1 MPQPKIA
8 TDDRIL
14 DALPAEIR
22 AAISTYANESGLSA
36 NAVIEGAIRHFL
48 ELDTSLKNEVIS
60 TAEDTSLLA
69 ALPPILQSQVLQY
82 AEQTEITSEL
92 VIELA
97 IAHFLDPDSV
107 TFDDCQVKVEQA
119 SIAWLKQY
127 ADSKTVTAA

>member
-1 MPQPKIA
+1 MPQPEIT

-14 DALPAEIR
+14 DSLPDEIR

-36 NAVIEGAIRHFL
+36 NAVIEGAIGHFL
-48 ELDTSLKNEVIS
+48 ELDASLNSELTR

-69 ALPPILQSQVLQY
+69 ALPPILQSQALQY
-82 AEQTEITSEL
+82 AEQTEVPSEL

-107 TFDDCQVKVEQA
+107 TFDDCQVKVEQT
-119 SIAWLKQY
+119 SIAWLKEY
-127 ADSKTVTAA
+127 AGNEAVTAA

>member
-1 MPQPKIA
+1 MPQPEIT

-14 DALPAEIR
+14 DSLPDEIR

-48 ELDTSLKNEVIS
+48 ELDTSLNSELTSI
-60 TAEDTSLLA
+60 AEDTSLLA
-69 ALPPILQSQVLQY
+69 ALPPILQSQALQY
-82 AEQTEITSEL
+82 AEQTEIPSEL

-107 TFDDCQVKVEQA
+107 TFDDCQVKVEQI
-119 SIAWLKQY
+119 SIAWLKEY
-127 ADSKTVTAA
+127 AGNAAVTAA

>member
-1 MPQPKIA
+1 MPQPEIT

-14 DALPAEIR
+14 DSLPDEIR
-22 AAISTYANESGLSA
+22 AAILTYANESGLSA

-48 ELDTSLKNEVIS
+48 ELDTSLNSELTR

-69 ALPPILQSQVLQY
+69 ALPPMLQSQVLQY
-82 AEQTEITSEL
+82 AEHTEVPSEL

-107 TFDDCQVKVEQA
+107 TFDDCQVKVEQT
-119 SIAWLKQY
+119 SIAWLKEY
-127 ADSKTVTAA
+127 AGNEAVTAA

>member
-1 MPQPKIA
+1 MPQPEIT

-14 DALPAEIR
+14 DSLPDEIR

-48 ELDTSLKNEVIS
+48 ELDTSLNSELTS

-69 ALPPILQSQVLQY
+69 ALPPILQSQALQY

-107 TFDDCQVKVEQA
+107 TFDDCQVKVEQI
-119 SIAWLKQY
+119 SIAWLKEY
-127 ADSKTVTAA
+127 AGNAAVTAA